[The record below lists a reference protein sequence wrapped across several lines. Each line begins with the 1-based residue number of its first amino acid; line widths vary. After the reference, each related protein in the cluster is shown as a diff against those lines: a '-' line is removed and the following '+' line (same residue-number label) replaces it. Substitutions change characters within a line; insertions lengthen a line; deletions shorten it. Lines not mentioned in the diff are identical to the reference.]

1 MYKYNTF
8 CFYFF
13 FLLFSSMRRKIGASS
28 LRRMNPQGIVAMR
41 SRAIFALCLARHE
54 TCFGG
59 WTIIKE
65 SSGLIFLLV
74 SQKTHYSSTSLLPPL
89 CRLIER
95 RSLVAQ
101 TSGGQAIF
109 LLFWS
114 QTLIH
119 FLLLFSSAA
128 CSVGIQRGVRGGECG
143 ASSASS
149 RSSCAPAAQPEHY
162 ERLRMN

>member
-1 MYKYNTF
+1 MYNTF

-41 SRAIFALCLARHE
+41 SRAIFAPCLARHE

-59 WTIIKE
+59 WMIIKE
-65 SSGLIFLLV
+65 SSGLIFFYWFLRRL
-74 SQKTHYSSTSLLPPL
+74 SLFIHFAFTSM

-128 CSVGIQRGVRGGECG
+128 CSAGIHRGVQGGECG